1 MLKVCALLCDPTAF
15 DESPEPVK
23 VMFSAP
29 KSSFK
34 HAVDR
39 NRLKRLMRESFRAR
53 KAVWT
58 ALSERRM
65 PVLASAEPALV
76 SDWASADSAAS
87 AEPAASATVP
97 VFSESGRQTLL
108 VAFIFTKIGK
118 TPEGFVLKQA
128 DMQVYMDKAA
138 DKLGRILDE
147 RAPRTGGRRQDET
160 R

>member
-65 PVLASAEPALV
+65 RALVSAEPALV
-76 SDWASADSAAS
+76 S
-87 AEPAASATVP
+87 AEPVTTAASATVP